1 MTSTSLAKQSWP
13 GWYTDSQLAAEYA
26 QSLSRQLAASVNAGQ
41 LAAAWLALHG
51 TDVTIPAGA
60 ADEVAKAR
68 RKRRKRRRARG
79 GGGQQ
84 QPRQP
89 VAPQQTAARQF
100 LTAQGVTAAIAA
112 ILLSLLTALWGA
124 AWGLGWASAVAVL
137 GVGEIKGAG
146 QGLADLLAGA
156 RGRIDGIL
164 ATRLS
169 RLERVLDAALRDGTS
184 ADELA
189 RQISGILGSLT
200 SALLVMQTETTWA
213 SSWAAYW
220 AYKLAGVKWVSW
232 RSRRDGIV
240 CPACR
245 ANDAQGPVRLGRKFL
260 SGLKRPP
267 QHPRCRCILLV
278 AAPPQ
283 SVSKEFAA

>member
-1 MTSTSLAKQSWP
+1 MTRKAVAKQAWP
-13 GWYTDSQLAAEYA
+13 GWYTDAQLAAEYA
-26 QSLSRQLAASVNAGQ
+26 QSLSRQLAASVNAGR

-60 ADEVAKAR
+60 ADEVAKAQ
-68 RKRRKRRRARG
+68 RKRRKRRRRRG
-79 GGGQQ
+79 SSGGQQ
-84 QPRQP
+84 QPQP
-89 VAPQQTAARQF
+89 SPQQQQTAARQF
-100 LTAQGVTAAIAA
+100 LATQGVTAAIAA

-137 GVGEIKGAG
+137 GIGEIKGAE
-146 QGLADLLAGA
+146 QGLADLLREA

-169 RLERVLDAALRDGTS
+169 RLERVLDAALRDGIS
-184 ADELA
+184 ADDLA
-189 RQISGILGSLT
+189 RQISAILGSLT
-200 SALLVMQTETTWA
+200 SALLVTQTETTWA
-213 SSWAAYW
+213 SGWAAYW
-220 AYKLAGVKWVSW
+220 VYRLAGVKWVSW

-245 ANDAQGPVRLGRKFL
+245 ANDAQGPIRLGRRFL

-267 QHPRCRCILLV
+267 QHPRCRCVLLPAIAPKV
-278 AAPPQ
+278 A
-283 SVSKEFAA
+283 V